1 MRKQLAS
8 VFDLSR
14 ASTILSKKQ
23 YRKLCKACDAVLMAG
38 SATMETVA
46 IPWLHV
52 IREHPALL
60 EKYRGIF
67 DCLNKTQSIA
77 HYLLIKGK
85 TFAVY
90 VRQLIRSI
98 KSRGRLWLSS
108 KKIPSSVDYLFISH
122 LLSPSQCGNL
132 DDFYFGEL
140 PEKLAAREY
149 SVAIALINHSGKSAT
164 LIKNQWKKSRVARI
178 ILSDSLSLCDE
189 IVHYLRLRKESN
201 RLRAEA
207 LRQSGFLERMVYL
220 RGADEALSNG
230 ALGALR
236 VGSQVGRLVAQMH
249 AKTVIFTHEGH
260 AWERIVIA
268 TARRANPI
276 VRCIGYQHA
285 AVFKLQHALRRK
297 LSSEYNP
304 DKILTAGLVGKR
316 QLEASPGLRG
326 IPIAV
331 LGSNRAT
338 RQKKQE
344 SYLKMTNQKQ
354 NIQDSVCLVLPEGI
368 PSECHYLLNFSIA
381 CLKALPKIRF
391 ICRLHPVIDLQKLRF
406 DNFQLKI
413 LPAALRISNASLES
427 DLAQSNMVLYR
438 GSTAAIQAVA
448 AGLKPFYLQLKSEI
462 NINPLYEID
471 HCISKIKNVIEFGEA
486 VAQINKKKVTKTSKK
501 NQFMINY
508 CKKFYVKIDP
518 SVINKKMYKNNK
530 HFIITPK
537 AL

>member
-1 MRKQLAS
+1 
-8 VFDLSR
+8 
-14 ASTILSKKQ
+14 
-23 YRKLCKACDAVLMAG
+23 MAG
-38 SATMETVA
+38 SATIETVA

-60 EKYRGIF
+60 EKYTHIF
-67 DCLNKTQSIA
+67 NALNQTQSIA
-77 HYLLIKGK
+77 HYLLIKGRA
-85 TFAVY
+85 FAVY
-90 VRQLIRSI
+90 LRQFIRLI
-98 KSRGRLWLSS
+98 KSNGRLWLSS

-122 LLSPSQCGNL
+122 LLSPSQCSNS
-132 DDFYFGEL
+132 DDFYFGDM
-140 PEKLAAREY
+140 PEKLAARGF
-149 SVAIALINHSGKSAT
+149 SVAIALINHSGRCAT
-164 LIKNQWKKSRVARI
+164 PIGNQWERSRVTRI

-207 LRQSGFLERMVYL
+207 LRQSGILERMVYL

-249 AKTVIFTHEGH
+249 AKTLLFTHEGH

-268 TARRANPI
+268 TARRANPS

-285 AVFKLQHALRRK
+285 AVFRLQHALRRN

-326 IPIAV
+326 IPITI

-338 RQKKQE
+338 QKRKQKSPIKKINQKK
-344 SYLKMTNQKQ
+344 
-354 NIQDSVCLVLPEGI
+354 NIKDYVCLVLPEGI
-368 PSECHYLLNFSIA
+368 PSECHCLLNFSIA
-381 CLKALPKIRF
+381 CLKVLPNVRF
-391 ICRLHPVIDLQKLRF
+391 IWRLHPVVDLRKLRS
-406 DNFQLKI
+406 DNFQIQI

-438 GSTAAIQAVA
+438 GSTAAVQAVA
-448 AGLKPFYLQLKSEI
+448 AGLKPIYLQLKSEI
-462 NINPLYEID
+462 SINPLYEID
-471 HCISKIKNVIEFGEA
+471 NYISKIKNVSEFGEA
-486 VAQINKKKVTKTSKK
+486 VAQMNKTKVTKTRKK
-501 NQFMINY
+501 DQFMINY
-508 CKKFYVKIDP
+508 CKKFYVKMDP
-518 SVINKKMYKNNK
+518 SVLTKKIFKNNK
-530 HFIITPK
+530 N
-537 AL
+537 L